1 MVKGGVSSFYLCVI
15 YQAPV
20 GKCVLCIRELS
31 YVSRSFFCTVTES
44 EPKIGTRAVSR
55 LPLSVGSQSVCCW
68 VRMLP
73 DQADAGLTA
82 LATTSLS
89 SNTSI
94 FTPGVALLRSTFQPN
109 DYTTTQVS
117 TSAVAAATS
126 GPNAAS
132 EPQQSHSLHVPC
144 AHDTSRGCITRM
156 TRVVTR
162 ATLWISMSAGW

>member
-20 GKCVLCIRELS
+20 GKCVLCIRETS
-31 YVSRSFFCTVTES
+31 YVLRCFFCTVTENLG
-44 EPKIGTRAVSR
+44 EPEIGTRAVCR
-55 LPLSVGSQSVCCW
+55 LLLSVGSQSVCCW

-82 LATTSLS
+82 LNTTSLS
-89 SNTSI
+89 SNISSL
-94 FTPGVALLRSTFQPN
+94 TPGVALLRSTFQPN

-126 GPNAAS
+126 GPHAAS
-132 EPQQSHSLHVPC
+132 GPQQSHTLHPPAAMNCVLM
-144 AHDTSRGCITRM
+144 HTVHG
-156 TRVVTR
+156 
-162 ATLWISMSAGW
+162 